1 MYSSKEL
8 LLSNTSNTKEIK
20 KSNTNTSNTNINK
33 ISNTSNSNTRLEKRS
48 NVQRIAN
55 YLQELLQPDRDNT
68 LLYMKYAWAY
78 EEGLLIRLANEAI
91 GKDKYGNPA
100 KFFNYLVRAEL
111 GYKKT

>member
-1 MYSSKEL
+1 VYSSKEL

-20 KSNTNTSNTNINK
+20 KSNTNTSNTSTKLKN
-33 ISNTSNSNTRLEKRS
+33 RS

-55 YLQELLQPDRDNT
+55 YLQELLKPERDNT

-91 GKDKYGNPA
+91 ERDKYGNPA